1 MIAAVAYV
9 LSSTV
14 LYNVPRAEIQTR
26 LVTLLTLK
34 GLRLP
39 EKGVYVRALE
49 LYATTNLDFVDAL
62 LVAHVER
69 RTRHSSALTGDTT
82 GFRP

>member
-39 EKGVYVRALE
+39 EKGVYARALE

-69 RTRHSSALTGDTT
+69 TREES
-82 GFRP
+82 